1 LETEKLKMNK
11 DTLENEL
18 KRLDL
23 KVRMLKESINFKE
36 QEKYKMDIELKEINT
51 QQVIMEASIVKKQ
64 RDIDSMNAENDTN
77 KNL

>member
-1 LETEKLKMNK
+1 MNK